1 MDSVKGSN
9 KIKKKKKRKNK
20 RDNSEVVSDG
30 ENDCTEDHLLSEHV
44 LDEDSESM
52 ASKHPSSFIRDSEQ
66 KKIDLSKMRMINML
80 MFHQADV
87 DTLLKFSPMDNTYKI
102 LIPVSKIMLDV
113 LTESDYDLEYAN
125 QTSILEGIARHRDVT
140 ILVQIYWDG
149 IHEDEDKLVYAIGFV
164 GSHYERQSAK
174 HTLTEMMEIEEDK
187 LKRQQGTL
195 QRFQNR
201 YHSKEYFESK
211 IEKILK

>member
-20 RDNSEVVSDG
+20 RDNSDIVSDG
-30 ENDCTEDHLLSEHV
+30 ENDCTEDHLLSDD
-44 LDEDSESM
+44 LNEDSGNM
-52 ASKHPSSFIRDSEQ
+52 ASNSPFSFVRDSEQ
-66 KKIDLSKMRMINML
+66 KKIDLSKMSMIDML
-80 MFHQADV
+80 VVHQADV
-87 DTLLKFSPMDNTYKI
+87 ETLFKFSPMDNTYKI

-164 GSHYERQSAK
+164 GSHYERESAK
-174 HTLTEMMEIEEDK
+174 HTLTEMMEIEEYK

>member
-1 MDSVKGSN
+1 MPPNPWHIPCIYIEFCIYK
-9 KIKKKKKRKNK
+9 
-20 RDNSEVVSDG
+20 
-30 ENDCTEDHLLSEHV
+30 V
-44 LDEDSESM
+44 L
-52 ASKHPSSFIRDSEQ
+52 HHR
-66 KKIDLSKMRMINML
+66 
-80 MFHQADV
+80 
-87 DTLLKFSPMDNTYKI
+87 
-102 LIPVSKIMLDV
+102 
-113 LTESDYDLEYAN
+113 
-125 QTSILEGIARHRDVT
+125 ARHRDVT
-140 ILVQIYWDG
+140 ILVQIYCDG